1 MSAYLSSKT
10 KAAMRSVLSRFP
22 AQHLLVVGDAI
33 ADEFIHGTIARVSRE
48 APVLILRHEFTE
60 TIPGGAANA
69 AANAAALGVTTTW
82 IGVIGRD
89 RPGRRVLTDLRQ
101 RGIHT
106 SQAVVLPGRSTPTKS
121 RVLAGLP
128 HTARQQVI
136 RLDREETSPLPPKV
150 VAALT
155 SRVRA
160 ILPTATAVVLSD
172 YGYGSTPPEVIALLQ
187 TWQKETGLPVVADSR
202 HRLADFQGLTAA
214 TPNQEEAEHLAGAV
228 FHNPDA
234 PNYYAE
240 WLRVRL
246 SLNALLLTRGSDGMI
261 LARSG
266 APPLAIPVYGGRNPV
281 DVTGA
286 GDTVLVTFTAALAAG
301 ADWEVAMHLAN
312 IAAGI
317 VVMKRGTATV
327 SVTEIEMALSS
338 QDRL

>member
-1 MSAYLSSKT
+1 MPLSASLCST
-10 KAAMRSVLSRFP
+10 LSRFP
-22 AQHLLVVGDAI
+22 AQHLLVIGDAI

-69 AANAAALGVTTTW
+69 AANAAALGITTTW

-89 RPGRRVLTDLRQ
+89 RSGRRVLTDLRR
-101 RGIHT
+101 RGICT
-106 SQAVVLPGRSTPTKS
+106 SQAVVLPGRPTPTKS

-128 HTARQQVI
+128 HATRQQVI

-150 VAALT
+150 VETLT
-155 SRVRA
+155 ARVRA
-160 ILPTATAVVLSD
+160 ALPTATAVVLSD

-187 TWQKETGLPVVADSR
+187 AWRRETGIPIVADSR
-202 HRLADFQGLTAA
+202 HRLADFHGLTAA
-214 TPNQEEAEHLAGAV
+214 TPNQEEAERLAGIV
-228 FHNPDA
+228 FHDLDTA
-234 PNYYAE
+234 GYYAE
-240 WLRVRL
+240 RLRARL
-246 SLNALLLTRGSDGMI
+246 ALDALLLTRGSEGMT
-261 LARSG
+261 LARAG
-266 APPLAIPVYGGRNPV
+266 LPPLSIPVYGGRNPV

-286 GDTVLVTFTAALAAG
+286 GDTVLVTFAAALAAG

-327 SVTEIEMALSS
+327 SAAEIETALSS
-338 QDRL
+338 CEDLL